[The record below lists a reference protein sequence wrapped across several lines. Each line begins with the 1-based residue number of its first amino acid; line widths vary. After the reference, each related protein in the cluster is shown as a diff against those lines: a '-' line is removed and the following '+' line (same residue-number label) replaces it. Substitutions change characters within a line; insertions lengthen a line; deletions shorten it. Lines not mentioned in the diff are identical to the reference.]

1 MVKNTCFQLIASAVL
16 LFTVGTSRG
25 FADRPD
31 FLVNDDG
38 GRTEQSHP
46 RVAVAGDG
54 SFVIVW
60 TDRRAGIGDIYLQ
73 RFSADAQPVQR
84 NVKVNDEE
92 TDAYQAEPAVA
103 VDLSGLYSAVWKD
116 YRNGTYP
123 FGPDIYFQRY
133 DSSVTAVDSNRNLTA
148 PIPDSL
154 KETPDISLSPF
165 GEGVVVWADYR
176 NRNWDIYAQRIS
188 SSGSLLGDNIRVN
201 NDAGT
206 AQQHSPRVSVSPD
219 GWFVVT
225 WYDNRLG
232 NDDIWVQR
240 FDSLGLPLGAN
251 VRVNSDTQGK
261 RQAFPD
267 IAADGAGNFIVVWV
281 DWRNGN
287 YPVNPDIYFRKF
299 DTSMTALSAE
309 RKINTDIGT
318 RAQREPSISVD
329 RTGHAAVVWADST
342 AGSWDITGQM
352 IDADGVLRGSNFRAN
367 SLGDSAQFHPDVAVD
382 GRRRYVAW
390 TDKRNGNYDI
400 YAAVSTYNDPTLTPS
415 PTALKFQ
422 TEQGG
427 ATPASQSLVIT
438 HSGYN
443 SLDFE
448 VLSSDSWLTVS
459 PSGGTTPDTVSVSV
473 NASGLSYGTYFGAL
487 TLIDVTSND
496 SSVVVSVRFDVTAPV
511 MAIADDTVHMTAFA
525 GADDIQSAR
534 VDIRNEGSGSFT
546 WQASAGAEWITLP
559 NPSGSSNSFLTI
571 TAGAQTLAAGVYLAP
586 VQITADAIGSPDT
599 VWVRLEAV
607 DNLPYLDVEP
617 DSIHIHTSRPD
628 TVVATAVVHNAGA
641 GALNWTAETSAPWI
655 LLTPGGGQADDSML
669 VSIDTS
675 GLAVGSH
682 TATIVVTD
690 SSAFNVSDSVIVTL
704 AYYELSGDTVRFGNL
719 TVASGGQETVPVELD
734 LVNGITAITIPAAY
748 DTSVITVDSITL
760 AASMQDVFTA
770 QIELRPDSGFF
781 VIELSPVAPDT
792 FLAKGT
798 HLLAQVAITAAPI
811 ETVTYID
818 TLSSE
823 IRPAS
828 ITLTSGETM
837 IPWIVPGELTIS
849 TPTGVNDTLSESTT
863 GEFVLSQNY
872 PNPFNQE
879 TVIRFE
885 LPTGAFV
892 ELAVY
897 NILGQ
902 KVRSLVADRLPAGS
916 HTAFWDG
923 TYDNGRSVPSG
934 MYFYRLQTERMSAVK
949 KMVLLK

>member
-1 MVKNTCFQLIASAVL
+1 ML
-16 LFTVGTSRG
+16 LLTIGVSPGL
-25 FADRPD
+25 ADRSD

-54 SFVIVW
+54 SFVVLW
-60 TDRRAGIGDIYLQ
+60 ADHRAGLGDIYLQ
-73 RFSADAQPVQR
+73 RFSSDAKPLQK
-84 NVKVNDEE
+84 NLKVNDEE

-188 SSGSLLGDNIRVN
+188 SSGTLIGENIRVN
-201 NDAGT
+201 DDAGT

-240 FDSLGLPLGAN
+240 FDSLGVPLGAN
-251 VRVNSDTQGK
+251 IRANSDTEGK

-267 IAADGAGNFIVVWV
+267 IAADGAGHFIVVWV

-299 DTSMTALSAE
+299 DTSMTALSVE

-318 RAQREPSISVD
+318 RAQREPSISID
-329 RTGHAAVVWADST
+329 RTGNAAVVWADST

-352 IDADGVLRGSNFRAN
+352 IDVDGMLRGSNFRAN
-367 SLGDSAQFHPDVAVD
+367 SLGDSAQLHPDVAVD
-382 GRRRYVAW
+382 GRRRYVVW

-400 YAAVSTYNDPTLTPS
+400 YAAVTTYNDPTLKPS

-427 ATPASQSLVIT
+427 SAPPSQPLVIT
-438 HSGYN
+438 HSGYS

-448 VLSSDSWLTVS
+448 IISSDSWLTVS
-459 PSGGTTPDTVSVSV
+459 SSGGTTPDTVSVSV
-473 NASGLSYGTYFGAL
+473 NAGGLSYGTYFGAL
-487 TLIDVTSND
+487 TLIDITNGD
-496 SSVVVSVRFDVTAPV
+496 SSVVVSVRFDITAPV
-511 MAIADDTVHMTAFA
+511 MTIAEDTVHLTAFA
-525 GADDIQSAR
+525 GVDDIRSAS
-534 VDIRNEGSGSFT
+534 VEIRNEGSGAFA
-546 WQASAGAEWITLP
+546 WQATATGAWLTLP
-559 NPSGSSNSFLTI
+559 NPTASSGSFLTVN
-571 TAGAQTLAAGVYLAP
+571 ANAHDLVAGVYLEP

-599 VWVRLEAV
+599 IWVRLEVV
-607 DNLPYLDVEP
+607 DNLPYLNVEP
-617 DSIHIHTSRPD
+617 DSIHIRTSRPD
-628 TVVATAVVHNAGA
+628 TVVAMAVVRNTGV
-641 GALNWTAETSAPWI
+641 GSLNWTSETSAPWI
-655 LLTPGGGQADDSML
+655 LCSPGAGQADDSIQL
-669 VSIDTS
+669 SIDTS
-675 GLAVGSH
+675 GLAVGTH
-682 TATIVVTD
+682 TATVVVTD
-690 SSAFNVSDSVIVTL
+690 YSAFNVSDSVIVTL
-704 AYYELSGDTVRFGNL
+704 EYYELSGDTVRFGSL
-719 TVASGGQETVPVELD
+719 TVASGGQAMVPVELD
-734 LVNGITAITIPAAY
+734 LLNDITAITIPAAY
-748 DTSVITVDSITL
+748 DTSVITVDSIVL
-760 AASMQDVFTA
+760 ASSMQDIFTA

-781 VIELSPVAPDT
+781 VIEVSSAASDT
-792 FLAKGT
+792 FLTKGM
-798 HLLAQVAITAAPI
+798 HLLAQVAITAAPV

-818 TLSSE
+818 TLPSD

-828 ITLTSGETM
+828 ITLASEETM
-837 IPWIVPGELTIS
+837 IPWIVAGELTIS
-849 TPTGVNDTLSESTT
+849 TPTDVNDTLSESNS

-885 LPTGAFV
+885 LPVSAFV

-902 KVRSLVADRLPAGS
+902 RVRSLVADRLPAGS
-916 HTAFWDG
+916 HSASWDG
-923 TYDNGRSVPSG
+923 TYDNGSSVPSG
-934 MYFYRLQTERMSAVK
+934 IYFYRLQTDRMSAVK